1 MNSGPDLARPHG
13 LSLIKMLC
21 IVAACAAF
29 IVLGLAILPG
39 P

>member
-13 LSLIKMLC
+13 LTLIKMLC
-21 IVAACAAF
+21 IVAICAVL
-29 IVLGLAILPG
+29 IGLGLAILPG